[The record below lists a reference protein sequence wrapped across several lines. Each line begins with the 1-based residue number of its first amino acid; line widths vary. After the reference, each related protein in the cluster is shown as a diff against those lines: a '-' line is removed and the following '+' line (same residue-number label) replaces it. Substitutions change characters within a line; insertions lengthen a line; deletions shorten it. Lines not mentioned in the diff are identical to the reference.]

1 MDTFVEQIIVK
12 KKGPKEIAIITGTI
26 LLVVILVFVLFL
38 FLNYFSLVIDML
50 LIYGAWWL
58 ITGQNVEYE
67 YSVTNGDIDIDQIIA
82 QRKRKRV
89 VSVAGSKIETA
100 GPYNP
105 TEFAGRRFDRT
116 VVAAPAETAP
126 GVWYFTYHRKKSGS
140 SLVLFQ
146 PEERVMDAFK
156 ASLPKLL
163 MLEVN
168 RKLTQQ

>member
-105 TEFAGRRFDRT
+105 CLLYTSD
-116 VVAAPAETAP
+116 AA
-126 GVWYFTYHRKKSGS
+126 
-140 SLVLFQ
+140 
-146 PEERVMDAFK
+146 DD
-156 ASLPKLL
+156 
-163 MLEVN
+163 
-168 RKLTQQ
+168 